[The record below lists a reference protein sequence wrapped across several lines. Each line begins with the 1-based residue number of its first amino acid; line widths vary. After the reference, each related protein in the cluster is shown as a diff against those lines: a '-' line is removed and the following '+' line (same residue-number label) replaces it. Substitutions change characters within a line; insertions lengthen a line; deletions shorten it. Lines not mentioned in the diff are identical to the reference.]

1 MGVNDG
7 VGRLYVGTSGY
18 AYRGWIPRFYE
29 PGKASRRLLE
39 AYARRLPAVEIN
51 NTFYRRPEPQLV
63 EAWLR
68 QTPDTF
74 RFCPKA
80 QRGTAWRAWSQ
91 QDPSDSFAWLT
102 SSFEAFEERLGC
114 VLLSAHGSL
123 QRDDAALA
131 RVLAAWPEDMALA
144 VQLPHPSWDADEVRR
159 RVAEAGAAVVVHDWN
174 DRPEPSLGGPGRF
187 IYLRLRRFAYEPA
200 DLERWAGR
208 LAQLLLDGTDVFA
221 FFRHDEDGQ
230 MALHAEALLALVD
243 EIVDARGEGR
253 RMEAHPRSTDIRRA
267 KEAP

>member
-1 MGVNDG
+1 MDVNDG

-39 AYARRLPAVEIN
+39 AYARRLPAVEVN
-51 NTFYRRPEPQLV
+51 NTFYRRPDPQLV
-63 EAWLR
+63 DAWLR
-68 QTPDTF
+68 QTPDAF

-80 QRGTAWRAWSQ
+80 QRGTAWRAWTQ
-91 QDPSDSFAWLT
+91 EDPHDSFAWLT
-102 SSFEAFEERLGC
+102 DSFARFGERLGC

-131 RVLAAWPEDMALA
+131 RVLAAWPESMALA
-144 VQLPHPSWDADEVRR
+144 VQLPHPSWDSDDVRR
-159 RVAEAGAAVVVHDWN
+159 RVADAGAAVVVHDWN
-174 DRPEPSLGGPGRF
+174 GRPEPSVGGPGRF
-187 IYLRLRRFAYEPA
+187 VYLRLRRFAYAPA

-208 LAQLLLDGTDVFA
+208 LAQRLRDGSDVFA

-230 MALHAEALLALVD
+230 VALHAEALQARVTELM
-243 EIVDARGEGR
+243 DARDEGR
-253 RMEAHPRSTDIRRA
+253 TMEGLPRPTDLRRA